1 MADPQ
6 LAGAAAA
13 GDEAV
18 DVDDDDALPPEHS
31 AAADAPVSAGEVL
44 SGEGLGMT
52 GAAPAAGRDE
62 PAHPSLPG
70 DGS

>member
-6 LAGAAAA
+6 LPSAAAS

-18 DVDDDDALPPEHS
+18 DNDDDTLPPEHP

-52 GAAPAAGRDE
+52 GAAPATGPDE
-62 PAHPSLPG
+62 PAHPSVPG